1 MSAPRENFSSSSW
14 PSRPPPTTIA
24 IIGTGLAGLAT
35 AYALARD
42 ERFAVEVFEARDSP
56 GLDAASVT
64 LKDTADDSLH
74 RVDLPMRSFAGGY
87 YERLLQ
93 LYRHLG
99 VRYAEQRFFFAFE
112 NAPGATP
119 GRDAGFR
126 DAAEEGKMHDG
137 NTATDDDDGGGGGG
151 KTYFC
156 HHSGLSALPPRPAT
170 TSLLAHAA
178 HCVCLL
184 LCYFWFTVCVF
195 CVAPRHDEDLAAYL
209 RRIRLPGA
217 FCRGYLLP
225 LMSAVATCSHAA
237 LLAAPAAD
245 VVGYKRL
252 THRRPHYS
260 VVGGV
265 HEAEDRLVA
274 CCEGTG
280 RVRFLFGRNVF
291 SAEPVGDGGG
301 RGVEVRW
308 NEREDHGPVAVV
320 VHKSKR
326 FDKVVFATP
335 PDVVGSLYARL
346 RTDMMHIPTA
356 RVVTAVARPRLPS
369 SPVTH
374 YKHPAN
380 RSLPPRR
387 GEEARLILT
396 TNSNAATLQKLGI
409 HADGRANQVE
419 SITLRT
425 DFASGKTEAAHQ
437 VSCGAVVITNP
448 LSPREDHDDDD
459 YSKEKHRTTD
469 AGAGASAGAG
479 KATIIHRTSFTRVLR
494 TVSSRRTVNWIFST
508 RGKQQQQ
515 QQQQQRQRRRRRR
528 RWQRQCQEP
537 RLLGHDEEGSE
548 EHGLGRVAWRNGDD
562 GIYLVGGWCWDGM
575 VLLEG
580 CVVSAARVA
589 EEMGATVPWHAS

>member
-1 MSAPRENFSSSSW
+1 MSAPREKFSSSSW
-14 PSRPPPTTIA
+14 PGRPPPAPAATTSVA

-42 ERFAVEVFEARDSP
+42 GRFAVDVFEARDSP

-99 VRYAEQRFFFAFE
+99 VRYTEQGFFFAFE

-126 DAAEEGKMHDG
+126 DADEEEKMHDG
-137 NTATDDDDGGGGGG
+137 NTATNDDDDDDDGG

-178 HCVCLL
+178 RCVCLL

-237 LLAAPAAD
+237 LLAVPAAD

-260 VVGGV
+260 VIGGV

-280 RVRFLFGRNVF
+280 RVRFLFGKRVF

-308 NEREDHGPVAVV
+308 SEIEEDGPAVV
-320 VHKSKR
+320 VAYRSKR
-326 FDKVVFATP
+326 FDKLVFATP

-346 RTDMMHIPTA
+346 RAEMMHIPTA
-356 RVVTAVARPRLPS
+356 RIVTAVARPRLSS
-369 SPVTH
+369 SPTTTH
-374 YKHPAN
+374 YNHPAN
-380 RSLPPRR
+380 RLLPPRR
-387 GEEARLILT
+387 GEEGRLILA
-396 TNSNAATLQKLGI
+396 TNGNATREKLRI
-409 HADGRANQVE
+409 HANGRANQVE

-448 LSPREDHDDDD
+448 LSPRDDHEDDDH
-459 YSKEKHRTTD
+459 SKDKHGTTD
-469 AGAGASAGAG
+469 VGAGAGAG
-479 KATIIHRTSFTRVLR
+479 KATIIHRTCFTRVLR
-494 TVSSRRTVNWIFST
+494 TVSSRRAVNWIFSS
-508 RGKQQQQ
+508 RGKQQ
-515 QQQQQRQRRRRRR
+515 
-528 RWQRQCQEP
+528 WQRQCQEP

-548 EHGLGRVAWRNGDD
+548 DHDLDHVAWRNGDD